1 MYFCCVNG
9 LPNIKLSPFKKR
21 IRNLIIGSDTYIE
34 SYGEFK
40 QVMLSGQFGLIGIM
54 LCLLYSSVAVL
65 LAHYEAL
72 PVFATTVFFLSLSI
86 FIHRQGDHCLANYFL
101 LPTINVTV
109 YLFAASESPHSGVFI
124 FFIVN
129 ALAAFAVFNYKQR
142 LLSILFAVFTY
153 VLFSLAYF
161 IDFSILP
168 QRVYSEEMMLLKLVL
183 NFSIALPCITMGVY
197 LLISL
202 NHYNALQ
209 LVRSNEELMKTNAEL
224 DRFVYSTSH
233 DLRAPLTSVMGLID
247 IANRSNNDRE
257 VKKYLGMMKDRI
269 HSLDKFIK
277 DITDYSRNN
286 RLEIIR
292 EKINLHE
299 LAHEVWDSL
308 RFSPDAENINI
319 RIDIQED
326 LYIEC
331 DKNRLRV
338 ILGNLIAN
346 AIRYHDVRKN
356 NKFIRLHYQLNGRVF
371 YLKVED
377 NGQGIAPEYHS
388 RIFDMFYRGNEQSK
402 GSGLGLYIV
411 KEALVKMSGSIRL
424 ESIPGVGSTFIV
436 KLPQK

>member
-1 MYFCCVNG
+1 MNK
-9 LPNIKLSPFKKR
+9 PTEIKLSPFRKWV
-21 IRNLIIGSDTYIE
+21 RNLIIGPDTYIE

-40 QVMLSGQFGLIGIM
+40 QVILSGQFALIGIV
-54 LCLLYSSVAVL
+54 LCLMYATVGACLGSYVG
-65 LAHYEAL
+65 L
-72 PVFATTVFFLSLSI
+72 PIFITTIFFLGLSI

-101 LPTINVTV
+101 LPTINIAV
-109 YLFAASESPHSGVFI
+109 YLFAASESAGSGAFL

-129 ALAAFAVFNYKQR
+129 TLAAFCVFNYKQR

-153 VLFSLAYF
+153 FLFALAYF
-161 IDFSILP
+161 VDFSILP
-168 QRVYSEEMMLLKLVL
+168 YRHYSDEIMLFKLVL
-183 NFSIALPCITMGVY
+183 NFSVALPCVTMGVY

-209 LVRSNEELMKTNAEL
+209 LVQSNAELVKTNTEL

-233 DLRAPLTSVMGLID
+233 DLRAPLSSVLGLID
-247 IANRSNNDRE
+247 IAHRSNSERE
-257 VKKYLGMMKDRI
+257 VKQYLGMMKDRI

-292 EKINLHE
+292 ERINLHE
-299 LAHEVWDSL
+299 LASEVWDSL
-308 RFSPDAENINI
+308 RFSPEAEHIKCE
-319 RIDIQED
+319 IDIQED
-326 LYIEC
+326 LYIET

-338 ILGNLIAN
+338 ILANLISN

-371 YLKVED
+371 FLKVED
-377 NGQGIAPEYHS
+377 NGQGIAPEYHN

-411 KEALVKMSGSIRL
+411 KEALVKLSGSIRL
-424 ESIPGVGSTFIV
+424 ESAPGVGSTFIV